1 MNKKIDSMTLI
12 YNSLKEVFDGFIALD
27 SVEKER
33 IFYALFGIIVLD
45 IIYNKETM
53 VKNTTGINYESLM
66 SDEELENILLYI
78 KDYNYTNGATL
89 FATIRNK
96 LAHGDYYLDN
106 EYIIFNINNN
116 KVKVFLEDFVGF
128 YIDLTDTVQC
138 RFKGKKYK
146 KIRLLGTAMNQFDYL
161 ILNDLDLE
169 KLLKHYTLKEY
180 TLKRKDG
187 KQLTTQE
194 KVIFESYLN
203 YIYNNKSL
211 SSKQMDY
218 YLHETFKRNYI
229 VDIKN
234 HKMKSFKDKY
244 PIIKNIMDSI
254 NESYNYDKKY
264 LTNIIFTF
272 GENLYRLLSLEFDDN
287 PLIYGMSYIK
297 FMLNDMLKQDINNF
311 DDYIDLKNMGD
322 EHFMLSV
329 PYNEIIAVIELSMIY
344 FCYCYPLESIFK
356 DSKIYTHTDTDLD
369 FSKLNL
375 SEITPSVNKLYDTGK
390 NNLMNELNNRVNGL
404 YRDFETKLEK
414 YNEVKNQRD
423 NLLKKYKESSKD
435 KKQKINEI
443 IKKLD
448 NTLALLD
455 KEYEYYLLSY
465 INEEEKKKEL
475 LSKIEDEEYFKKYS
489 IINGIRNAISHG
501 GVYLVNDVNTN
512 FEDIELEFIDE
523 YEGKIEFKLRI
534 NLYNLL
540 SLTELEN
547 MNITNK
553 YLKNKKKTK
562 ID

>member
-138 RFKGKKYK
+138 RFKGEKYK
-146 KIRLLGTAMNQFDYL
+146 KIRLLGTAMNQFDNL
-161 ILNDLDLE
+161 ILNELDLE

-187 KQLTTQE
+187 KQLPTQE

-203 YIYNNKSL
+203 YVYNNKNL

-455 KEYEYYLLSY
+455 KEYEY
-465 INEEEKKKEL
+465 
-475 LSKIEDEEYFKKYS
+475 
-489 IINGIRNAISHG
+489 
-501 GVYLVNDVNTN
+501 
-512 FEDIELEFIDE
+512 
-523 YEGKIEFKLRI
+523 
-534 NLYNLL
+534 
-540 SLTELEN
+540 
-547 MNITNK
+547 
-553 YLKNKKKTK
+553 
-562 ID
+562 